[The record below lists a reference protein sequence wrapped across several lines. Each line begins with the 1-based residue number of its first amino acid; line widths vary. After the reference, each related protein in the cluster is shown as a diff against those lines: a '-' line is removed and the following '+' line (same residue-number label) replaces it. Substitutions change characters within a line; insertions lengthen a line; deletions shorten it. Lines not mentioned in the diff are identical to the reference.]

1 MAKKENEL
9 KNVAVRLV
17 EQPSFLSDE
26 KVDSPQAAVRVLGKE
41 LKDYDREVLCVVNLN
56 TKSRPINASIVS
68 MGILDGALA
77 HPREIM
83 KTAILS
89 NAAQILLLHNHIS
102 GEVTPSRQDIAL
114 TDRMQKVCDMM
125 GIPLAD
131 HVIVGE
137 NQYFSFREKSILPME
152 AVRYSDNLDEIK
164 IGKGKVAEEK
174 SSVIGRIQKLQS
186 EIGKST
192 DVESV
197 KKDKNQDVSIG

>member
-68 MGILDGALA
+68 MGILDGSLA

-89 NAAQILLLHNHIS
+89 NASQILLLHNHIS

-131 HVIVGE
+131 HVIVGD
-137 NQYFSFREKSILPME
+137 NQYFSFREKQILPMDMN
-152 AVRYSDNLDEIK
+152 RYSDNLADIK
-164 IGKGKVAEEK
+164 IGKIAEEK
-174 SSVIGRIQKLQS
+174 SSVVGRIQKFQS
-186 EIGKST
+186 EIDKDTGKGT
-192 DVESV
+192 V
-197 KKDKNQDVSIG
+197 KKMKDKQVFIE

>member
-152 AVRYSDNLDEIK
+152 AVRYSDNLDAIK

-197 KKDKNQDVSIG
+197 KKDKKKDVSIG

>member
-26 KVDSPQAAVRVLGKE
+26 KVDNPQAAVRVLGKE

-68 MGILDGALA
+68 MGILDGSLA

-114 TDRMQKVCDMM
+114 TDRMKKVCDMM

-131 HVIVGE
+131 HVIVGD
-137 NQYFSFREKSILPME
+137 NQYFSFREKEILPMD
-152 AVRYSDNLDEIK
+152 AVRYSNSLDEIK
-164 IGKGKVAEEK
+164 IGNSKVAEEK
-174 SSVIGRIQKLQS
+174 GSVIGRIQKLQS
-186 EIGKST
+186 EIDKSANQQ
-192 DVESV
+192 SV
-197 KKDKNQDVSIG
+197 KKSKNKEASIE

>member
-41 LKDYDREVLCVVNLN
+41 LKDYDREVLCVVNMN
-56 TKSRPINASIVS
+56 TKNRPINASIVS

-89 NAAQILLLHNHIS
+89 NAAQIILLHNHIS

-164 IGKGKVAEEK
+164 IGKVKVAEEK

-192 DVESV
+192 DMESV
-197 KKDKNQDVSIG
+197 KKNKNKDVSIG

>member
-114 TDRMQKVCDMM
+114 TDRMQKVCEMM

-131 HVIVGE
+131 HVIVGD
-137 NQYFSFREKSILPME
+137 NQYFSFREKEIFPMD

-164 IGKGKVAEEK
+164 IGKSKVAEEK

-186 EIGKST
+186 EIDKGT
-192 DVESV
+192 AV
-197 KKDKNQDVSIG
+197 KKSKNIETALE

>member
-41 LKDYDREVLCVVNLN
+41 LKDYDREVLCVVNMN
-56 TKSRPINASIVS
+56 TKNRPINASIVS

-164 IGKGKVAEEK
+164 IGKVKVAEEK

-192 DVESV
+192 DAESV
-197 KKDKNQDVSIG
+197 KKNKNKDVSIG

>member
-1 MAKKENEL
+1 MTKIENEL

-186 EIGKST
+186 EIGKNT

-197 KKDKNQDVSIG
+197 KKNKNKDVSIG

>member
-114 TDRMQKVCDMM
+114 TDRVQKVCEMM

-131 HVIVGE
+131 HVIVGD
-137 NQYFSFREKSILPME
+137 NQYFSFREKKILPME
-152 AVRYSDNLDEIK
+152 AVRYTDNLDEIK
-164 IGKGKVAEEK
+164 IGKSNVAEEK

-186 EIGKST
+186 EIDKSA
-192 DVESV
+192 DKQAV
-197 KKDKNQDVSIG
+197 KKSKSIATSLE

>member
-1 MAKKENEL
+1 MAKRENEL

-68 MGILDGALA
+68 MGILDGSLA

-131 HVIVGE
+131 HVIVGD
-137 NQYFSFREKSILPME
+137 NQYFSFREKQILPMDM
-152 AVRYSDNLDEIK
+152 VRYSDNLADIK
-164 IGKGKVAEEK
+164 IGKVAEEK
-174 SSVIGRIQKLQS
+174 GSVVGRLQKLQS
-186 EIGKST
+186 EVDKNT
-192 DVESV
+192 AV
-197 KKDKNQDVSIG
+197 KKSKSIETSIE

>member
-41 LKDYDREVLCVVNLN
+41 LKDYDREVLCVVNMN
-56 TKSRPINASIVS
+56 TKNRPINASIVS

-192 DVESV
+192 DMESV
-197 KKDKNQDVSIG
+197 KKNKNKDVSIG

>member
-197 KKDKNQDVSIG
+197 KKNKNKDVSIG

>member
-83 KTAILS
+83 KIVILS
-89 NAAQILLLHNHIS
+89 NAAQILFF
-102 GEVTPSRQDIAL
+102 P
-114 TDRMQKVCDMM
+114 
-125 GIPLAD
+125 
-131 HVIVGE
+131 
-137 NQYFSFREKSILPME
+137 
-152 AVRYSDNLDEIK
+152 
-164 IGKGKVAEEK
+164 
-174 SSVIGRIQKLQS
+174 
-186 EIGKST
+186 
-192 DVESV
+192 
-197 KKDKNQDVSIG
+197 

>member
-41 LKDYDREVLCVVNLN
+41 LKDYDREVLCVVNMN
-56 TKSRPINASIVS
+56 TKNRPINASIVS

-164 IGKGKVAEEK
+164 IGKVKVAEEK

-192 DVESV
+192 DMESV
-197 KKDKNQDVSIG
+197 KKNKNKDVSIG

>member
-1 MAKKENEL
+1 MAKKKNEL
-9 KNVAVRLV
+9 INVAVRLV

-68 MGILDGALA
+68 MGILDGSLA

-89 NAAQILLLHNHIS
+89 NAAQIILLHNHIS

-131 HVIVGE
+131 HVIVGD
-137 NQYFSFREKSILPME
+137 NQYFSFREKEILPMD
-152 AVRYSDNLDEIK
+152 AVRYSNSLDEIK
-164 IGKGKVAEEK
+164 IGNSKVAEEK
-174 SSVIGRIQKLQS
+174 GSVIGRIQKLQS
-186 EIGKST
+186 EIDKST
-192 DVESV
+192 NQQSV
-197 KKDKNQDVSIG
+197 KKSKNKEASIE